1 MTNKTKPQNKRRQIS
16 SANKHRSTQE
26 GWGLKFLLRKLEKQQ
41 KKGEEELVSTE
52 SRFDQKSYGRHQT
65 NT

>member
-1 MTNKTKPQNKRRQIS
+1 MKADRYHLQI
-16 SANKHRSTQE
+16 NTVLHRKAGAVE
-26 GWGLKFLLRKLEKQQ
+26 FLLRKLEKQQ
-41 KKGEEELVSTE
+41 KKGEQELVSTE